1 MKKIIS
7 ALLLLTSCTHGI
19 DQLPVQEIDFT
30 PEFTA
35 QVKGT
40 ATTDE
45 ILMNKGF
52 GVFAATGKIGTEGN
66 SAFAADGELKS
77 FMNNVPVRNQ
87 NGSWIADPVHYW
99 PDGYDVSF
107 FAYAPYIGQ
116 LTSET
121 DWTEKQVSLTYT
133 PDPNPKNHHDLMVA
147 QLPALDKFREQV
159 NFSFQHV
166 LTKVT
171 FSAAYVGNIPS
182 TLPGDTYI
190 RIDELELKGLL
201 GTNKIVLKNDGWS
214 WDTEENAVP
223 DASYK
228 ISINGLT
235 LSGAPL
241 DPYDVPNPN
250 EQTPKYTNF
259 VQDDGVMYLLPQT
272 INSGQ
277 ATVGVTFSFVS
288 GNNIHAQFYSEK
300 PLPEYAFQPFE
311 AVRFN
316 LTLDISTA
324 SLIKVVAVNNAWIE
338 KWVESGNPIPEVK
351 PEII

>member
-52 GVFAATGKIGTEGN
+52 GVFAATGKIGAEGN
-66 SAFAADGELKS
+66 NAFAADGELKS

-87 NGSWIADPVHYW
+87 NGSWVADPVHYW

-116 LTSET
+116 LTSEA
-121 DWTEKQVSLTYT
+121 DWTGKQVSLTYT

-147 QLPALDKFREQV
+147 QQPALDKFREQV
-159 NFSFQHV
+159 KFSFQHV

-182 TLPGDTYI
+182 TLPSDTYI

-201 GTNKIVLKNDGWS
+201 GTNKIVLNKDGWS

-228 ISINGLT
+228 ISINSST
-235 LSGAPL
+235 LSGAAL
-241 DPYDVPNPN
+241 NQNKDVQNPV
-250 EQTPKYTNF
+250 YTNF
-259 VQDDGVMYLLPQT
+259 VLPDGEMYLLPQT
-272 INSGQ
+272 ISSGQ

-300 PLPEYAFQPFE
+300 PLPECAFQSFE

-338 KWVESGNPIPEVK
+338 EWVESDNPIPEVK

>member
-19 DQLPVQEIDFT
+19 DQLPVREIDFT

-35 QVKGT
+35 QVKGI
-40 ATTDE
+40 ATTDD

-52 GVFAATGKIGTEGN
+52 GVFAATGKIGAEGN
-66 SAFAADGELKS
+66 NAFAADGELKS

-116 LTSET
+116 LTSEA
-121 DWTEKQVSLTYT
+121 DWTGKQVSLTYT

-147 QLPALDKFREQV
+147 QQPALDKFREQV
-159 NFSFQHV
+159 KFSFQHV

-182 TLPGDTYI
+182 TLPSDTYI

-201 GTNKIVLKNDGWS
+201 GTNKIVLNKDGWS
-214 WDTEENAVP
+214 WTPQENAVP

-228 ISINGLT
+228 ISINSST
-235 LSGAPL
+235 LSGAAL
-241 DPYDVPNPN
+241 NQNKDGQN
-250 EQTPKYTNF
+250 PKYTDF
-259 VQDDGVMYLLPQT
+259 VLPDGEMYLLPQT
-272 INSGQ
+272 ISSGQ

-300 PLPEYAFQPFE
+300 PLPECAFQSFE

-324 SLIKVVAVNNAWIE
+324 SLIKVSYATGETWIK
-338 KWVESGNPIPEVK
+338 KWDEAGNTAQK